1 MKNEK
6 NEKKTKAIK
15 ELFIQDLARLQ
26 GGRGYTPAEN
36 VKATSTLACGEEP
49 GGCDPL

>member
-6 NEKKTKAIK
+6 TEKKTKAIK

-26 GGRGYTPAEN
+26 GGRGHTPAES
-36 VKATSTLACGEEP
+36 VKATSTTACGEEP
-49 GGCDPL
+49 GGCESL